1 MEHYLTHATS
11 ASDRSTDTQRSG
23 AYGQA
28 SFLWLVESMHFPVL
42 AYFHIFNRLPKR
54 PNEGYADKAWAAMC
68 DSYEAIANGPKNH
81 RTRFSLPSNDPS
93 EPPPR
98 LVLDARM
105 NVMQTGSSGPFAQ
118 RKSTGKQ
125 SVGLS
130 LSPGMSTAGNTA
142 VSPMVP
148 TPLDLDGHDF
158 WGRAQFH
165 SPDTCGLLPRNIGP
179 GVSWT

>member
-1 MEHYLTHATS
+1 
-11 ASDRSTDTQRSG
+11 
-23 AYGQA
+23 
-28 SFLWLVESMHFPVL
+28 MHSPVL
-42 AYFHIFNRLPKR
+42 AYFHILNGLPKR

-68 DSYEAIANGPKNH
+68 DSYEEIANGPKHH
-81 RTRFSLPSNDPS
+81 RIRFMFTLQFSRITLQTWEAREALPRPLSNPP

-105 NVMQTGSSGPFAQ
+105 NVMQTSLSGLFAQ
-118 RKSTGKQ
+118 RKSAGKQ
-125 SVGLS
+125 SLGLT

-158 WGRAQFH
+158 WGRAQFR